1 MELTLEILLLIGF
14 LSFVT
19 EYIDAT
25 VGMGYGTSL
34 VAILLL
40 MGYDPLQFVPALLVS
55 QFVAGLIAGLAHHF
69 VRNVDFTIG
78 SRDLKVASI
87 LSACSIVGVVIAVF
101 VAASLPPF
109 ILKMYIGLLVLVLGI
124 VILVTVGRSFIF
136 TWGRIIALGL
146 ASAFNKGLSGGGF
159 GPLATGGQLLTG
171 VETKSAIGITS
182 LAEGIASIAGVIAW
196 IFVGWEEV
204 GFTIPLTVG
213 ALISV
218 PLSALTVKRIHAR
231 NLRVFVG
238 IAILV
243 LGIIIVIQTLVGF

>member
-1 MELTLEILLLIGF
+1 MELSLEILLLIGF
-14 LSFVT
+14 LSFIT

-136 TWGRIIALGL
+136 TWGRIIL

-218 PLSALTVKRIHAR
+218 PLSALTVKKIHAR

-243 LGIIIVIQTLVGF
+243 LGLIIVIQTLVGF

>member
-1 MELTLEILLLIGF
+1 MELSLEILLLIGF
-14 LSFVT
+14 LSFIT

-218 PLSALTVKRIHAR
+218 PLSALTVKKIHAR